1 MASGRRTLVDRL
13 LLHWC
18 QQSAPGEESVA
29 AREPLRTDPRLADE
43 LARIGRSLDRLLR
56 RWSNGVLSGD
66 VQLADFRLPAFPLA
80 KEIFAAGPLPSSF
93 FWGRFDVFE
102 RADGGLAVLEYNCD
116 KPAGQREI
124 WAGEALGPRRD
135 NPNRGARSRFRR
147 ALVSAWR
154 DHGGR
159 VGAAARV
166 PRLAILA
173 DPAHREEFRLAYLFG
188 REATALGWP
197 WEVVGPDNLVVD
209 SGVPTAYGEPIDV
222 VLREYPAEYL
232 HELPA
237 APALWAATLE
247 GRLLWLNDP
256 RAVVAQ
262 AKSAFAHLRVLAEER
277 RWLTRA
283 EAALVRAVVPP
294 TGLASSPGWLARARA
309 RPEDYVL
316 KPVLGRYSD
325 NVRVGALCTAEQW
338 RRGLDEAAASPED
351 WVIQTYVPPR
361 RRWLPHAGAERAAG
375 RAGYVNW
382 GVYLA
387 DGEPAGICPR
397 FQPTPLTEDG
407 RVWWAPIVARRT
419 RPEPPLVLEPAGVS
433 MGARG
438 IGDCWRAIADRKA
451 LAGYTNVWT
460 DGLANFTLAAI
471 GLSHAAWDDL
481 AHANLVIGHA
491 VDRVLVHL
499 SGRPELTGSLG
510 IPGVLAALVS
520 RVESPRDWSFLSR
533 LDWALMTDGQWKL
546 MEINSDT
553 PAGLWETGSV
563 AQEVARLHGRADS
576 LGGDFWP
583 ALTASWRRSARA
595 ALGGRVDRPL
605 TIGMV
610 GALDSPE
617 DQDQL
622 RAHACVAREVLP
634 HVEIV
639 QGAPEEIVVRRGGAW
654 LARRRLDLLF
664 RYTPLHWLARPRF
677 APLLDLVR
685 AGALPM
691 LPAAA
696 SLVPQS
702 KAFLA
707 LLGELLDRGFFP
719 PAEAAAIRRHV
730 PRTTLDPRQLGRAP
744 HVVKPYLE
752 HEGRGVVFS
761 RDLGAR
767 ARRRAR
773 QADAVYQERL
783 DLTRVRLPVGS
794 GTGWRREQRSLVFG
808 VFLADRQVAGVYT
821 RAGALVTGREAVF
834 VPTLL
839 HEDRRVTSG

>member
-237 APALWAATLE
+237 APALWTATLE

-361 RRWLPHAGAERAAG
+361 RSWLPHAGRSAPPDAPATSTGVSISRTESLPGSVHAFSPRRSPRTAGSGGRRSSRAAPGPSRRWCWSPPACRWERAASVIAGG
-375 RAGYVNW
+375 RSPIGRLSRAT
-382 GVYLA
+382 
-387 DGEPAGICPR
+387 
-397 FQPTPLTEDG
+397 PTCGP
-407 RVWWAPIVARRT
+407 
-419 RPEPPLVLEPAGVS
+419 
-433 MGARG
+433 
-438 IGDCWRAIADRKA
+438 
-451 LAGYTNVWT
+451 
-460 DGLANFTLAAI
+460 
-471 GLSHAAWDDL
+471 
-481 AHANLVIGHA
+481 
-491 VDRVLVHL
+491 
-499 SGRPELTGSLG
+499 TGS
-510 IPGVLAALVS
+510 PTS
-520 RVESPRDWSFLSR
+520 R
-533 LDWALMTDGQWKL
+533 
-546 MEINSDT
+546 
-553 PAGLWETGSV
+553 
-563 AQEVARLHGRADS
+563 
-576 LGGDFWP
+576 
-583 ALTASWRRSARA
+583 WRPSA
-595 ALGGRVDRPL
+595 
-605 TIGMV
+605 
-610 GALDSPE
+610 
-617 DQDQL
+617 
-622 RAHACVAREVLP
+622 
-634 HVEIV
+634 
-639 QGAPEEIVVRRGGAW
+639 
-654 LARRRLDLLF
+654 
-664 RYTPLHWLARPRF
+664 
-677 APLLDLVR
+677 
-685 AGALPM
+685 
-691 LPAAA
+691 
-696 SLVPQS
+696 
-702 KAFLA
+702 
-707 LLGELLDRGFFP
+707 
-719 PAEAAAIRRHV
+719 
-730 PRTTLDPRQLGRAP
+730 
-744 HVVKPYLE
+744 
-752 HEGRGVVFS
+752 
-761 RDLGAR
+761 
-767 ARRRAR
+767 
-773 QADAVYQERL
+773 
-783 DLTRVRLPVGS
+783 
-794 GTGWRREQRSLVFG
+794 
-808 VFLADRQVAGVYT
+808 
-821 RAGALVTGREAVF
+821 
-834 VPTLL
+834 
-839 HEDRRVTSG
+839 